1 MLEEDAGDVCVWKTP
16 FTLPSHSSSNAHH
29 CGGTTTGMMNPWTG
43 D

>member
-1 MLEEDAGDVCVWKTP
+1 MLEENAGDVYVWKTP